1 MPEKKPIVQSET
13 IDDLKGGEVVRV
25 RFHYS
30 DKEPVDD
37 LITRFIG
44 FVQEGDYLRARFQEE
59 KEPFVWNARKVG
71 SRWLYG
77 VNENEYLTVA
87 EVIKAGSAA
96 FVYDPHI
103 TRISGRVQQLKDEP
117 DFLSSEQREK
127 KKPTQRSRKNADGMP
142 RRKR

>member
-1 MPEKKPIVQSET
+1 MADTKPISQSEK
-13 IDDLKGGEVVRV
+13 IEDLKGGEILRV

-30 DKEPVDD
+30 DKPPVDD
-37 LITRFIG
+37 LVTRFIG

-77 VNENEYLTVA
+77 VNEDEYLTVA
-87 EVIKAGSAA
+87 EVIKQGSSS

-103 TRISGRVQQLKDEP
+103 TRISGRVQKLKDEP
-117 DFLSSEQREK
+117 DFLSSEQHEK

-142 RRKR
+142 RRGN